1 MSEIAPPTPVP
12 PPTLPTP
19 QRLPILL
26 APPTLSELPPG
37 TKLDVAVQQLL
48 DAGQVRLTS
57 ILGDITLNA
66 GRLAVKPG
74 DNLLLQILGGSG
86 QPQARLSLPDGTQIP
101 NRAAAPQIPSSLGSA
116 TPTSVV
122 PPPLQIGTTVQ
133 ATLLQPLTLGPNQT
147 ILPSTTPT
155 TPGNT
160 SGGVLAGAAPT
171 AGGATLP
178 SIGAATTPDG
188 VLRPTAPVPGPN
200 ATPNVNQTPTPS
212 GPGTPAIGQSLPVG
226 SLLTLKVIGIQ
237 VPTSTPESLIPPTT
251 GGQISLA
258 PTSVLNGVVTGRQ
271 GVTHTVAQT
280 PAGAVSLPTS
290 TPFPPGTELKFEI
303 VRLTP
308 ATTDTN
314 ALTARGQGNIP
325 AGSQTW
331 PALDEAMSTLSEVA
345 PGAHA
350 QVMQNTM
357 PRLDAQL
364 TTNIIFFLAALRG
377 GDIRTWM
384 GDGPIR
390 VLDRIRPDLSGR
402 LRDDMVQMTRVNDDP
417 ASGEW
422 RMLVMPFMNDGDIE
436 RIRMLMRND
445 ENGEDDEK
453 DKGGSRFVIDL
464 NLSRLGHMQL
474 DGLVG
479 NQGKRLDLVVRS
491 DTPLPSAMKTDIR
504 ELYTH
509 AIEVTGLDGSVGFQA
524 APAHFIEITADHPP
538 SGDSGDGVVV

>member
-12 PPTLPTP
+12 PPTLPAP

-48 DAGQVRLTS
+48 DAGQIRLTS
-57 ILGDITLNA
+57 ALGDITLNA

-74 DNLLLQILGGSG
+74 DNLLLQILSGGG

-133 ATLLQPLTLGPNQT
+133 GILLQPLTLGPNQT
-147 ILPSTTPT
+147 VLPPTVSTA
-155 TPGNT
+155 PGNI
-160 SGGVLAGAAPT
+160 SGGVV
-171 AGGATLP
+171 
-178 SIGAATTPDG
+178 IGASPTTGSATPPAVTPDG
-188 VLRPTAPVPGPN
+188 VLRPTVPVPGPTT
-200 ATPNVNQTPTPS
+200 APNTNQTPAPS
-212 GPGTPAIGQSLPVG
+212 GATTPAIGQSVPVG

-251 GGQISLA
+251 GSQISLA
-258 PTSVLNGVVTGRQ
+258 PTSVMNGLVTGRQ
-271 GVTHTVAQT
+271 GVTHTVVQT

-290 TPFPPGTELKFEI
+290 TPFPPGTELKFEV
-303 VRLTP
+303 VRLAP
-308 ATTDTN
+308 ATADTS
-314 ALTARGQGNIP
+314 ALAARGQGHVLT
-325 AGSQTW
+325 GSQTW
-331 PALDEAMSTLSEVA
+331 PSLDEALSTLSEVA

-350 QVMQNTM
+350 QVMQNAM

-436 RIRMLMRND
+436 RIRMLMRDD
-445 ENGEDDEK
+445 ENTDDDEK

-491 DTPLPSAMKTDIR
+491 DTPLPSVMKTDIR
-504 ELYTH
+504 ELYAH

-524 APAHFIEITADHPP
+524 APAHFVEITADHPA
-538 SGDSGDGVVV
+538 SDDAGGGVVV